1 MTTKTLVAFLLLTLG
16 VRSAFAQNDDCEVT
30 ISRALE
36 EYNAGHFYAI
46 PSVLEPCLNQFTT
59 EQRQRAYLLLT
70 QTYLLMDDP
79 IGAKQS
85 YLSVLRANPEFLPDT
100 AVHTIDVIYLSKKF
114 TATSIFSWFA
124 KAGTNV
130 SQIRVIHDL
139 KTVGETT
146 STEKYDLRFGYQAAV
161 GGDLAITEK
170 INARAELGFLQA
182 TYKHTAK
189 NFFVFDS
196 KQFIDRQSWVTL
208 PLSAVYSDHLGKYR
222 PYGYVGYSFHYLI
235 ADRGDITVTNNRP
248 AGSSGEEL
256 VASEERENTPE
267 ESPQISMLYKRNRLN
282 QSVFA
287 GGGLKIKMGLDFIF
301 VDVRYSMG
309 LRNVVSEKNLYADYS
324 EASNEYM
331 YSANH
336 ISSMDPSTRYM
347 HVDDFFR
354 LDNIS
359 FSIGFLR
366 PLYKPRELKRAR
378 TKSVM
383 KQLKD

>member
-1 MTTKTLVAFLLLTLG
+1 MTQKKIFALLLITLA
-16 VRSAFAQNDDCEVT
+16 VQSAFAQSDDCELT
-30 ISRALE
+30 ISRAVD

-46 PSVLEPCLNQFTT
+46 PSVLEPCLNQFSN

-114 TATSIFSWFA
+114 TATSIFSWFT

-130 SQIRVIHDL
+130 SQVRVIHDL
-139 KTVGETT
+139 STIGETT
-146 STEKYDLRFGYQAAV
+146 ATEKYDYRFGYQAAV

-170 INARAELGFLQA
+170 INARAELGFLQT

-189 NFFVFDS
+189 NFFLFDS
-196 KQFIDRQSWVTL
+196 KQFIDRQSWIAL
-208 PLSAVYSDHLGKYR
+208 PLSVVYSDHLGKYR
-222 PYGYVGYSFHYLI
+222 PYGYAGYSFQYLL

-248 AGSSGEEL
+248 AGSSNEGL
-256 VASEERENTPE
+256 TGIEERENTPE
-267 ESPQISMLYKRNRLN
+267 ESPQISMLYKRNRMN
-282 QSVFA
+282 QAIFA
-287 GGGLKIKMGLDFIF
+287 GGGMKIKIGLDYIF
-301 VDVRYSMG
+301 FDVRYSMG
-309 LRNVVSEKNLYADYS
+309 LRNVVSEKNTYADYS
-324 EASNEYM
+324 ESTNEYL
-331 YSANH
+331 YSPEH

-347 HVDDFFR
+347 HVDDYFR
-354 LDNIS
+354 LDNMS
-359 FSIGFLR
+359 FSVGFLR
-366 PLYKPRELKRAR
+366 PLYKPRELKKAR
-378 TKSVM
+378 TRSVM

>member
-1 MTTKTLVAFLLLTLG
+1 MIAKRLTAIFLFVLSVNAG
-16 VRSAFAQNDDCEVT
+16 FAQQDDCELT
-30 ISRALE
+30 LSRALD
-36 EYNAGHFYAI
+36 EYNAGHFYTI
-46 PSVLEPCLNQFTT
+46 PSILEPCLNQFTT

-100 AVHTIDVIYLSKKF
+100 SVHTIDVIYLSRKF

-130 SQIRVIHDL
+130 SQVRVIHDL
-139 KTVGETT
+139 NTIGETGAQ
-146 STEKYDLRFGYQAAV
+146 EEYNLRFGYQAAV

-170 INARAELGFLQA
+170 INARAELGFLQT
-182 TYKHTAK
+182 TYKHVSK
-189 NFFVFDS
+189 NFFVFDR

-208 PLSAVYSDHLGKYR
+208 PLSVVYSDHLGKYR
-222 PYGYVGYSFHYLI
+222 PYGYAGYSFQYLF

-248 AGSSGEEL
+248 AGSSNEEL
-256 VASEERENTPE
+256 TGIEERENTPE

-282 QSVFA
+282 QSVFV
-287 GGGLKIKMGLDFIF
+287 GGGMKIKIGLDFLF
-301 VDVRYSMG
+301 FDLRYSMG
-309 LRNVVSEKNLYADYS
+309 LKNVVSEKNLYADYS
-324 EASNEYM
+324 ATESLYTV
-331 YSANH
+331 NH
-336 ISSMDPSTRYM
+336 ITSMDPATRYM

-354 LDNIS
+354 LDNLS

-366 PLYKPRELKRAR
+366 PLYKPRELKKAR

-383 KQLKD
+383 RQLKD